1 MTSFSFVL
9 IHHSVLFSACLISL
23 IHLCTSLFLYRGYKR
38 FFRRTL
44 LEASD
49 YLKDDCLKINC
60 TVGVVVSEIDCPRLH
75 SIHVPASDIGSHFGM
90 LLENEDGSDITFNV
104 SGEKFRAHRLV
115 LAARSP
121 VFESEFLD
129 VIGEEEGREIE
140 VNDMEPKVFK
150 V

>member
-1 MTSFSFVL
+1 
-9 IHHSVLFSACLISL
+9 
-23 IHLCTSLFLYRGYKR
+23 
-38 FFRRTL
+38 
-44 LEASD
+44 
-49 YLKDDCLKINC
+49 
-60 TVGVVVSEIDCPRLH
+60 
-75 SIHVPASDIGSHFGM
+75 M

-129 VIGEEEGREIE
+129 VIGEAEERDIE
-140 VNDMEPKVFK
+140 VTDMEPKVFK